1 MEQITSSYITRSLI
15 VKHVDNAGLQRK
27 TWEPN
32 IKALELKIA
41 MQTQFCFKVLSL
53 SQA

>member
-32 IKALELKIA
+32 IKAIA
-41 MQTQFCFKVLSL
+41 VENSNADSILL
-53 SQA
+53 